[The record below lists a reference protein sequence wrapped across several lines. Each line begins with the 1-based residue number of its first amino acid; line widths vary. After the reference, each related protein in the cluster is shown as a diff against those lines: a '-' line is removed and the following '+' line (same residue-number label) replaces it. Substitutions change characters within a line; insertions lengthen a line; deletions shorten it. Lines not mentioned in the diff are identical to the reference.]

1 MASSS
6 SFSSGAKVKQH
17 TMGASGRSMRTADI
31 YSLGNMDSLPLRN
44 RKCLCSP
51 QSVPQP
57 RPKGAEL
64 GITTLPGISR
74 VAGVAERGTIPLKTF
89 MAQSQRANTEY
100 TQSNFRG

>member
-17 TMGASGRSMRTADI
+17 TMGASGCSMRTADI

-89 MAQSQRANTEY
+89 MAQSQRANT
-100 TQSNFRG
+100 